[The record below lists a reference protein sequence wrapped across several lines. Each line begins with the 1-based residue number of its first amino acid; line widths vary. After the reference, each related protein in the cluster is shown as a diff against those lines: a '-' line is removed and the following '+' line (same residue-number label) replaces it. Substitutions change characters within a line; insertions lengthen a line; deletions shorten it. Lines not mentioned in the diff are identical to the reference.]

1 MFKPHEREARIKI
14 KRREIN
20 ANKTTTEKMKKTY
33 IQPTST
39 VITMSDNLCDNGITI
54 ASVKLGETDKTIDN
68 IKVVEENESS
78 SMDWGSGS
86 WGGE

>member
-1 MFKPHEREARIKI
+1 MFKPHEREARIRI

-20 ANKTTTEKMKKTY
+20 ANKTITATMKKTY

-39 VITMSDNLCDNGITI
+39 VITMSDNLCDNGLTI

-78 SMDWGSGS
+78 SMDWGSGT

>member
-1 MFKPHEREARIKI
+1 MFKAHEREARIRI

-20 ANKTTTEKMKKTY
+20 ANKTITATMKKTY

-39 VITMSDNLCDNGITI
+39 VITMSDNLCDNGLTI

-78 SMDWGSGS
+78 SMDWGSGT

>member
-1 MFKPHEREARIKI
+1 MFKTHEREARIRI

-20 ANKTTTEKMKKTY
+20 ANKTITATMKKTY

-39 VITMSDNLCDNGITI
+39 VITMSDNLCDNGLTI

-86 WGGE
+86 WGGD

>member
-1 MFKPHEREARIKI
+1 MFKTHERKARIRI

-20 ANKTTTEKMKKTY
+20 ANKTITATMKKTY

-39 VITMSDNLCDNGITI
+39 VITMSDNLCDNGLTI

-78 SMDWGSGS
+78 SMDWGSGT
-86 WGGE
+86 WGGD

>member
-1 MFKPHEREARIKI
+1 MFKTHEREARIRI

-20 ANKTTTEKMKKTY
+20 ANKTITATMKKTY

-39 VITMSDNLCDNGITI
+39 VITMSDNLCDNGLTI

-78 SMDWGSGS
+78 SMDWGSGT

>member
-1 MFKPHEREARIKI
+1 MFKPHEREARIRI

-20 ANKTTTEKMKKTY
+20 ANKTITATMKKTY

-39 VITMSDNLCDNGITI
+39 VITMSDNLCDNGLTI
-54 ASVKLGETDKTIDN
+54 ASVKLGETEKTIDN

-78 SMDWGSGS
+78 SMDWGSGT